1 MSKTNR
7 AACIKRPGLLWARS
21 HFEIEVSAP
30 LKSHLGSHA
39 TRISTRNTM
48 GLNSKISPFAPE
60 TLAKLSSIKGLRFAT
75 AQAGIRYKGRTD
87 LMVATMDPGTVAA
100 GVLTQSKTCSAP
112 VILCRENLAKS
123 GKARILVVN
132 SGNANAFTGMKGHEA
147 VSATVAAAAAAT
159 GCKPQEVYVSST
171 GVIGEPMDA
180 TKFTHLLADLAKS
193 GKANAFEAAAR
204 AIMTTDTYPKLATR
218 KVDLDG
224 TKVTINGIC
233 KGAGMIAPD
242 MATMLCY
249 IFTDAAISQKLL
261 QSLLSEH
268 VETTFNSMTVDGDT
282 STSDTCLAFATATAS
297 DRGQEPI
304 TKKTDKRLAVFGAAL
319 HDLMR
324 DLAIQ
329 IAKDG
334 EGLSKFVTFEIT
346 GAENFKAARTIAR
359 ACANSPILKTAIA
372 GEDPNW
378 GRVVMAIGKAGE
390 AADRDRLSIWFGPH
404 CLARNGERAH
414 EYDEPT
420 AAAYMKNRDII
431 IRADVGVGKAS
442 ATVWTCDLTHD
453 YVSINADYRS

>member
-1 MSKTNR
+1 
-7 AACIKRPGLLWARS
+7 
-21 HFEIEVSAP
+21 
-30 LKSHLGSHA
+30 
-39 TRISTRNTM
+39 M
-48 GLNSKISPFAPE
+48 GLTLKISPFAPE
-60 TLAKLSSIKGLRFAT
+60 QLPKLPSIKGVRFAT
-75 AQAGIRYKGRTD
+75 AEAGIRYKGRTD
-87 LMVATMDPGTVAA
+87 LMVATLDPGTVAA

-112 VILCRENLAKS
+112 VILCRENLTQS
-123 GKARILVVN
+123 GKARMLVVN
-132 SGNANAFTGMKGHEA
+132 SGNANAFTGMKGHQA
-147 VSATVAAAAAAT
+147 VSATVAAAAKAV
-159 GCKPQEVYVSST
+159 GCKPNEVYVSST

-180 TKFTHLLADLAKS
+180 SKFTHLLS
-193 GKANAFEAAAR
+193 GLVKNSKANAFEAAAR

-218 KVDLDG
+218 RVDLG
-224 TKVTINGIC
+224 GVKVTINGFC

-261 QSLLSEH
+261 QLLLSQH
-268 VETTFNSMTVDGDT
+268 VETTFNCMTVDGDT
-282 STSDTCLAFATATAS
+282 STSDTCLAFATGTAA

-304 TKKTDKRLAVFGAAL
+304 TKKSDKRLTEFGAAL

-324 DLAIQ
+324 ELAIQ

-346 GAENFKAARTIAR
+346 GAESFNAARTIAR

-390 AADRDRLSIWFGPH
+390 AADRDKLNIWFGPL
-404 CLARNGERAH
+404 CLARNGERAE

-420 AAAYMKNRDII
+420 AAAYMKNSDIV